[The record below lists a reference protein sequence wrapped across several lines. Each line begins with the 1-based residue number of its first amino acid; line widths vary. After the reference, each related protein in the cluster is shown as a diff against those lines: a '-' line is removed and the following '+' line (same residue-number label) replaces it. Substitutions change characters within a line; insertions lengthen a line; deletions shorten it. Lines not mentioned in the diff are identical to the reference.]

1 MRFRRRDR
9 DEQPE
14 EPNPQV
20 EERFF
25 AESDPELEVN
35 ASPELGPEPELAKDH
50 DPEPGSPTPAAAAE
64 PETDS
69 SGPPAL
75 SADVME
81 AESAES
87 PVHFI
92 LEPPTQENAPE
103 EERPSSTR
111 VDSPT
116 ETLYQDE
123 TEAETPPIPPLPTD
137 PARSREDESESD
149 ATAVAV
155 PELEPVHEAAPV
167 AVAEAA
173 PQDNFAQRAQMAMSR
188 LGELPTS
195 NGVHKTR
202 SLPRV
207 VAIANQK
214 GGVGKTT
221 TTVNLGAALSE
232 LDYRVLVV
240 DLDPQGNA
248 TSGLGID
255 TRNFES
261 SMYDVIMRDAPIEDC
276 IEPTSVQNLFVT
288 PATIDLAG
296 VEIELVSAFSREL
309 KLKRAIDTVVDD
321 FDFVLIDCPPSLG
334 LLTINGLAAASEV
347 LVPIQCEYY
356 ALEGLSQLIRNVQLV
371 ASNLNKGL
379 EISAIVLTM
388 FDARTRLAIDVANEV
403 RSHFKE
409 VVCRSIIPRTVRLS
423 EAPSF
428 GQPITVFDPS
438 SRGAVAYRELAKEV
452 SDGAPKRSG

>member
-1 MRFRRRDR
+1 MESAGEDGPTEGRSHTQ
-9 DEQPE
+9 EPE
-14 EPNPQV
+14 SVAPAKHEFAVPEGEPNEEATVAASRPANV
-20 EERFF
+20 EGDI
-25 AESDPELEVN
+25 AEAEVV
-35 ASPELGPEPELAKDH
+35 EPVV
-50 DPEPGSPTPAAAAE
+50 EPLPAAA
-64 PETDS
+64 PERS
-69 SGPPAL
+69 PA
-75 SADVME
+75 
-81 AESAES
+81 
-87 PVHFI
+87 H
-92 LEPPTQENAPE
+92 
-103 EERPSSTR
+103 
-111 VDSPT
+111 
-116 ETLYQDE
+116 
-123 TEAETPPIPPLPTD
+123 
-137 PARSREDESESD
+137 ARSTS
-149 ATAVAV
+149 
-155 PELEPVHEAAPV
+155 
-167 AVAEAA
+167 
-173 PQDNFAQRAQMAMSR
+173 QDNFAERAQAAMSK
-188 LGELPTS
+188 LEDIPS
-195 NGVHKTR
+195 ANGVR
-202 SLPRV
+202 RRRPLPRV

-356 ALEGLSQLIRNVQLV
+356 ALEGLSQLLRNVQLV
-371 ASNLNKGL
+371 ASNLNTGL

-388 FDARTRLAIDVANEV
+388 FDARTRLAIDVADEV
-403 RSHFKE
+403 RTHFKD

-438 SRGAVAYRELAKEV
+438 SRGAIAYRELAKEV